1 MPIVRVF
8 VGANATGNPCEI
20 LAEPVPEQVSAMRTG
35 ITRCYSWE
43 SARPL
48 QFDVACFTPGGEAIQ
63 CCGHGLLAAAWY
75 WFHRGML
82 APLQLSMDG
91 CSIECQSGADL
102 LWLFFDR
109 LASES
114 ILLPRWAETVF
125 GCRPMRAATAGPD
138 QGYLVLEWPSGF
150 LLEALSP
157 PSMELACY
165 TSRAIIACSRSQDK
179 PGAIRFRY
187 FAPQYG
193 VVEDSATG
201 SAMRILLDYCQ
212 QNYQLECLEAFQCSP
227 AGGVLFAR
235 AVANRIAV
243 GGRVECLDTL

>member
-1 MPIVRVF
+1 MSIVRVF
-8 VGANATGNPCEI
+8 VGANANGNPCEI
-20 LAEPVPEQVSAMRTG
+20 VAGPVPVQVTKMRAG

-43 SARPL
+43 SALPL
-48 QFDVACFTPGGEAIQ
+48 QFGVACFAPGGEAIQ

-75 WFHRGML
+75 WYRRGMS
-82 APLQLSMDG
+82 APLQLVMGGSR
-91 CSIECQSGADL
+91 IECQSRADL
-102 LWLFFDR
+102 LWLLFDR

-114 ILLPRWAETVF
+114 ILLPHWVDTVF
-125 GCRPMRAATAGPD
+125 GSRPMRAATAGPE
-138 QGYLVLEWPSGF
+138 QGYLVLEWPGGF
-150 LLEALSP
+150 RLEALSP
-157 PSMELACY
+157 PSMELTRY
-165 TSRAIIACSRSQDK
+165 TSRAIIACSRSGDK

-193 VVEDSATG
+193 VAEDSATG

-212 QNYQLECLEAFQCSP
+212 KNYQLDYLEAFQCSP

-243 GGRVECLDTL
+243 GGRVWPDTL